1 VDLIA
6 FDSPFVTDPDE
17 ATGSEDNTLDQ
28 EFQFEVTWN
37 RLTRSSDRGW
47 CELSPDN
54 LVRRLQALKLKL
66 RVVSADQNP
75 FQGEYYT
82 FIR

>member
-6 FDSPFVTDPDE
+6 FDSPFVADPDG
-17 ATGSEDNTLDQ
+17 AAGSEDNNPDQ
-28 EFQFEVTWN
+28 EFEFEVTWN

-54 LVRRLQALKLKL
+54 LVRRLQALKLQL
-66 RVVSADQNP
+66 RVISADQSP
-75 FQGEYYT
+75 FQGEYYI